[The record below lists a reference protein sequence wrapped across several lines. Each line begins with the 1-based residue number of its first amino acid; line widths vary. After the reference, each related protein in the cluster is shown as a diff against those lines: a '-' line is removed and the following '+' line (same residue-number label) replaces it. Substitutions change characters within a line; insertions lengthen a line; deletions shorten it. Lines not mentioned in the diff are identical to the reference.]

1 MERMGKFA
9 GTRNSWVTP
18 FITISAYDSATN
30 ILEKRPGFIDIRA
43 KRRAFQEKKKAK
55 LEAKTVM

>member
-18 FITISAYDSATN
+18 FYYFTHDSATN
-30 ILEKRPGFIDIRA
+30 ILENRPGFIDIRA
-43 KRRAFQEKKKAK
+43 KRRAFQEKKEGK